1 MEIPHGAG
9 VFSGGRCCPKVFP
22 AVHPARDEADAT
34 GRRIGGAG
42 RPGRGRRKTGWH
54 EASQSGRAE
63 GDRMGVNSPQA
74 GRAGAGR
81 AGLRSRRIMAE
92 RDHLRFRTVRESESI
107 RTLGFRPSGRAP
119 GAMPGNAGVVVGVVA
134 GVLIELSEV
143 VGAVPGGAAESRTG
157 LLHGECVAGTGRTL
171 AENLGHG
178 PANELEDV
186 VRPAD
191 RPLPRS
197 GVMSGLAGIPASMNA
212 VLAAARRGFAC
223 DAGRRLRFDAAG
235 LAAVSDRSR
244 SGLPAERRHAGGR
257 GRIGQTAGTAQGL
270 PVLDGMTT
278 AGRGM
283 GSDAG
288 RISVRPDDTARL
300 GAARHGAA
308 TFPGGKGEAICYADV

>member
-1 MEIPHGAG
+1 MEIPYGAG
-9 VFSGGRCCPKVFP
+9 VLSGGRSRPKAFP
-22 AVHPARDEADAT
+22 AVHPARNEAEAT
-34 GRRIGGAG
+34 GRRIGGTR
-42 RPGRGRRKTGWH
+42 RPGCGSRKTGWH

-63 GDRMGVNSPQA
+63 GDRMGVDSPQA
-74 GRAGAGR
+74 GRAGAGM
-81 AGLRSRRIMAE
+81 AGLRSRRIVAE
-92 RDHLRFRTVRESESI
+92 RGQLRFRTIPESESI
-107 RTLGFRPSGRAP
+107 PGPGFRPAGRAP
-119 GAMPGNAGVVVGVVA
+119 GAMPMDAGVV
-134 GVLIELSEV
+134 IELSEV
-143 VGAVPGGAAESRTG
+143 VGAVAGGAGGSWTG

-178 PANELEDV
+178 PASELKDV

-197 GVMSGLAGIPASMNA
+197 GVMSGLAGIPASTIA

-223 DAGRRLRFDAAG
+223 DAGRRSRFDAAG
-235 LAAVSDRSR
+235 PAAVSDRYR
-244 SGLPAERRHAGGR
+244 SGTPADRRNAGGC
-257 GRIGQTAGTAQGL
+257 GRIGQVAGMAHGL
-270 PVLDGMTT
+270 PVVDGITT

-288 RISVRPDDTARL
+288 RISVRTD

>member
-9 VFSGGRCCPKVFP
+9 VFSGGRCRPKVFP
-22 AVHPARDEADAT
+22 AVHPARDEAEAT

-119 GAMPGNAGVVVGVVA
+119 GAMPGNAGV
-134 GVLIELSEV
+134 LIELSEV

-178 PANELEDV
+178 PSNELEDV

-223 DAGRRLRFDAAG
+223 DAGRRSRFDAAR

-257 GRIGQTAGTAQGL
+257 GRIGQTAGMAQGL